1 MKIRL
6 LKKLR
11 KKSSKKVYIRPPRA
25 SWIIMRLLLPKKLIF
40 IFLAKKI
47 LIIQENFL

>member
-11 KKSSKKVYIRPPRA
+11 KKSLKKVYIRPPKFPWK
-25 SWIIMRLLLPKKLIF
+25 SYKIITPI
-40 IFLAKKI
+40 
-47 LIIQENFL
+47 